1 MVRESARTLAGRT
14 RHYGYVSSRSVY
26 VWPIRPGLDE
36 SAPVVDGDPSDV
48 DALDYAA
55 AKRGSEL
62 AVLETF
68 SSTLIARAGL
78 ILGPYEDVGRL
89 PWWLR
94 RIEAG
99 GRVLA
104 PGPRERPLQ
113 YIDAR
118 DLAAWMLAAAQ
129 RRLSGTF
136 NAVGP
141 PGATTMGRLLD
152 AARAVTGSDAQ
163 LVWVAPEAVEAAGIA
178 PWTEM
183 PIWVPPTGE
192 FAGLHNGNVKAA
204 MREGLTCRPVE
215 ETVADTWAWLQ
226 AEGDPP
232 QREDRPQH
240 GISPAREAAA
250 LAAAEAAPADPGQ
263 PRRRPSQPRTASSQR
278 VRRLEAGQV
287 ADAVDRHRR
296 RPERGARHRSSVV
309 GGHEGVLGPADHQH
323 RHLAGRQH
331 VEGVRTGRHGTLSPR
346 HRGGGG
352 RCHHFVDAADQVGAP
367 DRGRGP
373 EQLGLELLVQHP
385 DGALGL
391 DERRDA
397 LAVLASRREIGARL
411 GVREDQAAHP
421 LRMPAQDRER
431 DVAAHGRPSDHRSV
445 DGCGVEQRDD
455 IVRED
460 VQRRRCVTQRGRSE
474 AAQVWG
480 EDGRDIGQAG
490 HLVHIDRRGQRERVQ
505 QHERGPGG
513 HLVTSRPTGRRR

>member
-1 MVRESARTLAGRT
+1 MKVLVLGGTHHVGRSIVEVALARGDDVTMLNRGVTGHLTPGRSCFGPTAPSRTRCRLPSATRSGTPCSTPGPAPRASCRSSARMLAGRT

-36 SAPVVDGDPSDV
+36 SAPVVDGDPSDD

-68 SSTLIARAGL
+68 SATLVARAGL

-104 PGPRERPLQ
+104 PGPRDRPLQ

-118 DLAAWMLAAAQ
+118 DLAAWMLAGAQ

-141 PGATTMGRLLD
+141 PGSTTMGRLLD
-152 AARAVTGSDAQ
+152 AVRTVTRSDAQ
-163 LVWVAPEAVEAAGIA
+163 LVWVSPETVEAAGIA

-204 MREGLTCRPVE
+204 LREGLTCRPIE

-226 AEGDPP
+226 LEGDPP

-240 GISPAREAAA
+240 GISPGREAAA
-250 LAAAEAAPADPGQ
+250 LAAAE
-263 PRRRPSQPRTASSQR
+263 TA
-278 VRRLEAGQV
+278 
-287 ADAVDRHRR
+287 
-296 RPERGARHRSSVV
+296 
-309 GGHEGVLGPADHQH
+309 GPA
-323 RHLAGRQH
+323 A
-331 VEGVRTGRHGTLSPR
+331 
-346 HRGGGG
+346 
-352 RCHHFVDAADQVGAP
+352 
-367 DRGRGP
+367 
-373 EQLGLELLVQHP
+373 
-385 DGALGL
+385 
-391 DERRDA
+391 
-397 LAVLASRREIGARL
+397 
-411 GVREDQAAHP
+411 
-421 LRMPAQDRER
+421 
-431 DVAAHGRPSDHRSV
+431 
-445 DGCGVEQRDD
+445 
-455 IVRED
+455 
-460 VQRRRCVTQRGRSE
+460 
-474 AAQVWG
+474 
-480 EDGRDIGQAG
+480 
-490 HLVHIDRRGQRERVQ
+490 
-505 QHERGPGG
+505 
-513 HLVTSRPTGRRR
+513 

>member
-1 MVRESARTLAGRT
+1 MLGGTHHVGRSIVEVALARGDDVTMLNRGVTGHQTPGATLLRADRTHPGEVRAALGDGEWDAVLDTWSGAPSVVRDSARTLAGRT

-141 PGATTMGRLLD
+141 PGSTTMGRLLD

-250 LAAAEAAPADPGQ
+250 LAAAEAA
-263 PRRRPSQPRTASSQR
+263 
-278 VRRLEAGQV
+278 
-287 ADAVDRHRR
+287 
-296 RPERGARHRSSVV
+296 GA
-309 GGHEGVLGPADHQH
+309 
-323 RHLAGRQH
+323 
-331 VEGVRTGRHGTLSPR
+331 
-346 HRGGGG
+346 
-352 RCHHFVDAADQVGAP
+352 
-367 DRGRGP
+367 
-373 EQLGLELLVQHP
+373 
-385 DGALGL
+385 
-391 DERRDA
+391 
-397 LAVLASRREIGARL
+397 
-411 GVREDQAAHP
+411 
-421 LRMPAQDRER
+421 
-431 DVAAHGRPSDHRSV
+431 
-445 DGCGVEQRDD
+445 
-455 IVRED
+455 
-460 VQRRRCVTQRGRSE
+460 
-474 AAQVWG
+474 
-480 EDGRDIGQAG
+480 
-490 HLVHIDRRGQRERVQ
+490 
-505 QHERGPGG
+505 
-513 HLVTSRPTGRRR
+513 